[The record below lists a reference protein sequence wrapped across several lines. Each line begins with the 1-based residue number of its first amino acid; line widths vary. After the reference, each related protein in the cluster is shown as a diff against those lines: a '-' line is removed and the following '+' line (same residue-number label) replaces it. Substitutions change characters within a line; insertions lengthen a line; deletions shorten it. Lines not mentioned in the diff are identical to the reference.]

1 MKRLLVLVLAS
12 ALVAATLVGCT
23 PSGPRFQASGTLIVG
38 SPEITGDFVAG
49 FSSSSYDVWV
59 RTLINGYETYSA
71 TPDNKFVLNKT
82 VVKKVSTTEDADGNK
97 TYTFDIHKD
106 LKYNDGSKVTAEDYV
121 FYFLWFASPLWT
133 EAGASSTVGEG
144 LIGYEAYLKGEA
156 DRFKGVKLLGNY
168 KFSITIDKEELPYFY
183 EVLYATAMPIPKH
196 VWAPDATIDQNDD
209 GAKLV
214 SENLKDDFSR
224 IASQERFNPT
234 VTAGPYKFVSFGNGT
249 VTVKANEHFKGT
261 YEKKLPQLEYV
272 IIRTIAQD
280 TDVDQVILGDVDAVT
295 GVIEGEKI
303 EKAKAADTTDVNYY
317 ARNGF
322 GGVFM
327 HCDFGPTKDAK
338 VRHALA
344 YLIDRDEIIFNVLGG
359 YGSVTNGYYG
369 LAQWMYEDNK
379 AKIDAFPHFTRNIEK
394 ANQLLDETEWKYEAD
409 GTTPFDPK
417 KAENGNYY
425 RYNQNKEMLAI
436 HHFGTENN
444 NVTDNVEIQFKA
456 NAHLA
461 GIKWDIA
468 RGDFDALLKLYYYA
482 FQLEPEERY
491 YHTFNLATNFG
502 AAFDPYYSFHSDW
515 IGTWYNSEQLSD
527 PELDE
532 IMIKMRRLASTDL
545 ETFSKYWLEFQ
556 ERWYELLPC
565 IPLYSNEYYD
575 VFRKEVKGFN
585 TTPFADWA
593 DIICD
598 IHK

>member
-12 ALVAATLVGCT
+12 ALIAATLVGCT
-23 PSGPRFQASGTLIVG
+23 PAGPRIQASGTLIVG
-38 SPEITGDFVAG
+38 SPEISGNFVTGFGNSA
-49 FSSSSYDVWV
+49 YDNWV
-59 RTLINGYETYSA
+59 RTLINGYETYST
-71 TPDNKFVLNKT
+71 TPGGEIVLNET
-82 VVKKVSTTEDADGNK
+82 VVKKLDTEVDAEGNK
-97 TYTFDIHKD
+97 TYTFEIHKD
-106 LKYNDGSKVTAEDYV
+106 LKYNDGSKVTAEDFV
-121 FYFLWFASPLWT
+121 FYYLWNASPLWT
-133 EAGASSTVGEG
+133 EVGASSSVGEG
-144 LIGYEAYLKGEA
+144 LVGYQAYLKGET
-156 DRFKGVKLLGNY
+156 DRFKGVKLISDY
-168 KFSITIDKEELPYFY
+168 KFAVTIDKEELPYYY
-183 EVLYATAMPIPKH
+183 ENVYAACNPIPKH
-196 VWAPDATIDQNDD
+196 VWAPNATIDQNDD
-209 GAKLV
+209 GAKI
-214 SENLKDDFSR
+214 SGENLKDDFSR

-249 VTVKANEHFKGT
+249 VTVKVNEHFKGT
-261 YEKKLPQLEYV
+261 FEKKLPQLEYV
-272 IIRTIAQD
+272 IIRSIPQD

-303 EKAKAADTTDVNYY
+303 EKAKAADTTTVNYY

-344 YLIDRDEIIFNVLGG
+344 YLIDRDTVILNVLGG

-379 AKIDAFPHFTRNIEK
+379 AAIDAFPHFTLNIDK

-409 GTTPFDPK
+409 GTTPFDPA
-417 KAENGNYY
+417 KADGNYF

-436 HHFGTENN
+436 HHFGTDENQ
-444 NVTDNVEIQFKA
+444 VTDNVEIQFKA
-456 NAHLA
+456 NAHKA
-461 GIKWDIA
+461 GVKWDIA
-468 RGDFDALLKLYYYA
+468 RGDFDALLALYYYA
-482 FQLEPEERY
+482 YDLDPSERY
-491 YHTFNLATNFG
+491 YHSFNLATNFG
-502 AAFDPYYSFHSDW
+502 TTFDPYYSFHSDW
-515 IGTWYNSEQLSD
+515 LGTWYNSEQLND

-532 IMIKMRRLASTDL
+532 IMIKMRRLDPTEKAK
-545 ETFSKYWLEFQ
+545 FSEYWLEFQ
-556 ERWYELLPC
+556 QRWYDLLPV

>member
-12 ALVAATLVGCT
+12 ALIAATLVGCT
-23 PSGPRFQASGTLIVG
+23 PAGPRIQASGTLIVG
-38 SPEITGDFVAG
+38 SPEISGNFVTGFGNSA
-49 FSSSSYDVWV
+49 YDNWV
-59 RTLINGYETYSA
+59 RTLINGYETYST
-71 TPDNKFVLNKT
+71 TPGGEIVLNET
-82 VVKKVSTTEDADGNK
+82 VVKKLDTEVDAEGNK
-97 TYTFDIHKD
+97 TYTFEIHKD
-106 LKYNDGSKVTAEDYV
+106 LKYNDGSKVTAEDFV
-121 FYFLWFASPLWT
+121 FYYLWNASPLWT
-133 EAGASSTVGEG
+133 EVGASSSVGEG
-144 LIGYEAYLKGEA
+144 LVGYQAYLKGET
-156 DRFKGVKLLGNY
+156 DRFKGVKLISDY
-168 KFSITIDKEELPYFY
+168 KFAVTIDKEELPYYY
-183 EVLYATAMPIPKH
+183 ENVYAACNPIPKH
-196 VWAPDATIDQNDD
+196 VWAPNATIDQNDD
-209 GAKLV
+209 GAKI
-214 SENLKDDFSR
+214 SGENLKDDFSR

-249 VTVKANEHFKGT
+249 VTVKVNEHFKGT
-261 YEKKLPQLEYV
+261 FEKKLPQLEYV
-272 IIRTIAQD
+272 IIRSIPQD

-303 EKAKAADTTDVNYY
+303 EKAKAADTTTVNYY

-344 YLIDRDEIIFNVLGG
+344 YLIDRDTVILNVLGG

-379 AKIDAFPHFTRNIEK
+379 AAIDAFPHFTLNIDK

-409 GTTPFDPK
+409 GTTPFDPA
-417 KAENGNYY
+417 KADGNYF

-436 HHFGTENN
+436 HHFGTDENQ
-444 NVTDNVEIQFKA
+444 VTDNVEIQFKA
-456 NAHLA
+456 NAHKA
-461 GIKWDIA
+461 GVKWDIA
-468 RGDFDALLKLYYYA
+468 RGDFDALLALYYYA
-482 FQLEPEERY
+482 YDLDPSERY

-502 AAFDPYYSFHSDW
+502 TTFDPYYSFHSDW
-515 IGTWYNSEQLSD
+515 LGTWYNSEQLND

-532 IMIKMRRLASTDL
+532 IMIKMRRLDPTEKAK
-545 ETFSKYWLEFQ
+545 FSEYWLEFQ
-556 ERWYELLPC
+556 QRWYDLLPV